1 MPLAKTPILSLFQV
15 RKEVVEIS
23 IVIHTPTNLALKTKG
38 IYVRSDFHEWQ
49 HQWPVHTHLGLE
61 VYLFIQGNANYVIED
76 NIYELKPGDMLL
88 FSGSAIH
95 RVNPIKNVRYIRS
108 YVNFMPS
115 FLEDHVPSELYSKL
129 LSLFDSPSGLRIR
142 WSPDER
148 EEMERCFRSLKQE
161 TEREDFGYTYLLKS
175 QLSQMLLRIY
185 RKSKHL
191 IEMSP
196 SQQHSPSQVSVRRI
210 LQSLNQN
217 YTDTIRL
224 DELAKQHH
232 LSKYY
237 MCHCFKEVTGY
248 TINSYIMRKR
258 VEEAKKMLL
267 ANDDPIG
274 SISEK
279 LGFNTTIHFS
289 RTFKQYAGASPQ
301 MYRKISADS

>member
-1 MPLAKTPILSLFQV
+1 M
-15 RKEVVEIS
+15 
-23 IVIHTPTNLALKTKG
+23 IHTPTNLALKSKG
-38 IYVRSDFHEWQ
+38 IYVRSNFDEWQ

-76 NIYELKPGDMLL
+76 DIYELLPGDMLL
-88 FSGSAIH
+88 FSGDVIH
-95 RVNPIKNVRYIRS
+95 RVNPSKDVRYVRS

-115 FLEDHVPSELYSKL
+115 FLEEHVPPELYSKL
-129 LSLFDSPSGLRIR
+129 LSLFDSPNGLRIR

-148 EEMERCFRSLKQE
+148 EEMERFFNSLSQE
-161 TEREDFGYTYLLKS
+161 MEREAFGHNYMLKT
-175 QLSQMLLRIY
+175 QLTQMLLCIY

-196 SQQHSPSQVSVRRI
+196 NQQHSPIQVNVRRI

-217 YTDTIRL
+217 FTETISL
-224 DELAKQHH
+224 DELAKMHH

-237 MCHCFKEVTGY
+237 MCHSFKEVTGY
-248 TINSYIMRKR
+248 TINSYVMQKR

-267 ANDDPIG
+267 TKDDSIS

-279 LGFNTTIHFS
+279 LGFNTTVHFS

-301 MYRKISADS
+301 MYRKISADC